1 MKQNIWNR
9 MITIL
14 VVLTVLG
21 CGGATAT
28 MKQTVAPSPTPNVKF
43 IPTDNTIYISAI
55 KKVAVFPF
63 ADYSYQQNTIRPDEW
78 GGNIKIQEAILD
90 NLIAHGL
97 SVAIQEDVNT
107 LLVDHDI
114 IRPIDAGKYLI
125 NGTLN
130 PKDEKNPMDDVS
142 SPEYTLANHTYTQVM
157 KDEVIDIISKG
168 GSKHQSRGKNSPVL
182 QGVTVGLSK
191 EKVVELAQALDVDLI
206 IRGRIIDYG
215 IKETASRNINDSGL
229 VPVVFRGT
237 RDFLLGGAGSYKSG
251 QDESR
256 QGIVPSVVGSGNG
269 VLFGSADSNGYDADL
284 EDINSIA
291 VGTVAGGLL
300 GSGWIGA
307 ATGYLVAQQPD
318 RSKRTAVMQIRI
330 YAQNAETGDVMWSNR
345 VEMEYSPESNFD
357 NENTHRRVMY
367 DNVVREG
374 VKALM
379 DGFFAEAE
387 GVFSESDEQGEPVQ
401 KEGA

>member
-1 MKQNIWNR
+1 
-9 MITIL
+9 
-14 VVLTVLG
+14 
-21 CGGATAT
+21 
-28 MKQTVAPSPTPNVKF
+28 VKF

-63 ADYSYQQNTIRPDEW
+63 ADYSYQQDSIRPDEW

-90 NLIAHGL
+90 QLVAHGL
-97 SVAIQEDVNT
+97 SVAVQEDVNT

-114 IRPIDAGKYLI
+114 IRPIDTGKYLI

-130 PKDEKNPMDDVS
+130 PKSEKNPMDDVS

-157 KDEVIDIISKG
+157 RDEVIDIISKG
-168 GSKHQSRGKNSPVL
+168 GSKHQSKGKNSPVL

-191 EKVVELAQALDVDLI
+191 EKVVQLAEELDVDLI

-215 IKETASRNINDSGL
+215 IKETASGNINDSGL

-237 RDFLLGGAGSYKSG
+237 RDFLLGGSGSYDNG
-251 QDESR
+251 QDQPR
-256 QGIVPSVVGSGNG
+256 QGLVPSVFGSGRG
-269 VLFGSADSNGYDADL
+269 VLLGSADSSGYDADL
-284 EDINSIA
+284 EDINSVT
-291 VGTVAGGLL
+291 VGTAAGGLL
-300 GSGWIGA
+300 GYGWIGA
-307 ATGYLVAQQPD
+307 ATGYLVSQQPD
-318 RSKRTAVMQIRI
+318 HSKKTAVMQIRI
-330 YAQNAETGDVMWSNR
+330 YAQNGETGDVMWSNR
-345 VEMEYSPESNFD
+345 VEMEYSPANNKD

-379 DGFFAEAE
+379 DGFFAQAE
-387 GVFSESDEQGEPVQ
+387 GVFSESGEQVEPLQ
-401 KEGA
+401 KEGT